1 MQRRT
6 VDWLFLSANHIRQ
19 PFITDFLHL
28 PLPLPSLRPRPF
40 CSQLVK
46 GHRAFRA
53 AHALPRLPRSGQG
66 RRRSSVIPWPV
77 PKHVG
82 WAVLLGCRGT
92 GTSILVVSIVGSGL
106 IKAMAPAEILNGKEI
121 SAQIRARLKNQVTQL
136 KEEVPGFIPG
146 LAILQIGNRD
156 DSNLYIKVK
165 LKAAEEIGI
174 KATHIKL
181 PRTTT
186 ESEVIKYVTSLNED
200 STIHGFLVQLPFDSE
215 NSINTEEVINAI
227 APEKD
232 VDGLTNISAGKL
244 ARGDLND
251 CFIPCTPKGCLELIK
266 ETGVPIA
273 GRHAV
278 VVGRSKIVGAPMHDL
293 LLWNNATVTTCH
305 SKTANLNEEVNKGDI
320 LVVATGQ
327 PEMVKGEWIK
337 PGAIVIDCGI
347 NYVPDDKTNG
357 RKVVGDVAY
366 DEAKERASFI
376 TPVPGGVG
384 PMTVAMLMQV
394 LVNKSFCKSSEKL
407 IEITPTPLGEG
418 KSTTTIGLV
427 QALGAHLYQN
437 VFACVRQPS
446 QGPTFG
452 IKGGAAGG
460 GYSQV
465 IPMEEFNLHLT
476 GDIHAITAANNLVAA
491 AIDAR
496 IFHELT
502 QTDKALFNRLVPSVN
517 GVRKFSDIQIRR
529 LKSTV
534 ESAKRF
540 LEKFKPGK
548 WMIEY
553 NNLNLKTPVPSDI
566 DISRS
571 CKLKPI
577 GKLAREIGLLSEEV
591 ELYGETK
598 AKVLLSALERLRHRP
613 DGKYVVVTGCLSA
626 IVLDTNDRFLRKI
639 TIGQAPTEKGHTRTA
654 QFDISVASEI
664 MAVLALTTSLE
675 DMRERLGKMV
685 VASSKK
691 GEPVSAE
698 DLGVS
703 GALTVLMKDA
713 IKPNLMQTLEGTPVF
728 VHAGPFANIA
738 HGNSSILADRIALKL
753 VGPEGFVVTEAG
765 FGADIG
771 MEKFFNIKCRYS
783 GLRPHVVV
791 LVATVRALKMH
802 GGGPTVTAGLPL
814 PKAYIEENLELVEKG
829 FSNLKKQI
837 ENARMFGIPVVVAV
851 NAFKTD
857 TEAEL
862 DLISRLSREHG
873 AFDAVKCTHWAEGGK
888 GALALAQAVQ
898 RAAQAPSSFQ
908 LLYDLKLPVE
918 DKIRIIAQKI
928 YGADDIELLPEA
940 QHKAEVYTKQGF
952 GNLPICMA
960 KTHLS
965 LSHNPEQKGVPTGF
979 VLPIRDIRA
988 SVGAGFLYPL
998 VGTILIHLQEA
1009 TLKVW
1014 PVSIQAH
1021 WELGS
1026 IRKPREV
1033 SPCPETNSRSF
1044 PGSHFQP

>member
-1 MQRRT
+1 
-6 VDWLFLSANHIRQ
+6 V
-19 PFITDFLHL
+19 
-28 PLPLPSLRPRPF
+28 
-40 CSQLVK
+40 
-46 GHRAFRA
+46 
-53 AHALPRLPRSGQG
+53 
-66 RRRSSVIPWPV
+66 
-77 PKHVG
+77 
-82 WAVLLGCRGT
+82 
-92 GTSILVVSIVGSGL
+92 
-106 IKAMAPAEILNGKEI
+106 APALLTPPFF
-121 SAQIRARLKNQVTQL
+121 SRQIKTRLKNQVTQL
-136 KEEVPGFIPG
+136 KEQVPGFIPG
-146 LAILQIGNRD
+146 LAILQVGNRD
-156 DSNLYIKVK
+156 DSNLYINVK

-174 KATHIKL
+174 RATHIKL
-181 PRTTT
+181 PVTTT
-186 ESEVIKYVTSLNED
+186 ESEVIKYITSLNED
-200 STIHGFLVQLPFDSE
+200 STIHGVIVQLPLDSE
-215 NSINTEEVINAI
+215 NSINTEEVVNVI

-232 VDGLTNISAGKL
+232 VDGLTSISAGKL

-266 ETGVPIA
+266 ETGMQIA

-278 VVGRSKIVGAPMHDL
+278 VVGRSKIVGAPMRDL

-305 SKTANLNEEVNKGDI
+305 SKTANLDEEVNKGDI
-320 LVVATGQ
+320 LVVATGR
-327 PEMVKGEWIK
+327 PELVKGEWIK

-347 NYVPDDKTNG
+347 NYVPDDTKRNG
-357 RKVVGDVAY
+357 KKVVGDVAY
-366 DEAKERASFI
+366 NEAKERARFI

-384 PMTVAMLMQV
+384 PMTVAMLMQSTVESAKRFLEKFKPGKWTIQYNNLNLKTPVPSFLCFQSDIDISRSCKPKPIGKLAREIGLLSEEVELYGETKAKV
-394 LVNKSFCKSSEKL
+394 LLSTLERLKHQPDGKYVVVTG
-407 IEITPTPLGEG
+407 ITPTPLGEG

-452 IKGGAAGG
+452 IKGTSETGLW
-460 GYSQV
+460 
-465 IPMEEFNLHLT
+465 FNLHLT

-529 LKSTV
+529 LKRLGIEKTDPTTLTDD
-534 ESAKRF
+534 EINRF
-540 LEKFKPGK
+540 ARL
-548 WMIEY
+548 
-553 NNLNLKTPVPSDI
+553 DI
-566 DISRS
+566 D
-571 CKLKPI
+571 P
-577 GKLAREIGLLSEEV
+577 
-591 ELYGETK
+591 ETITWQ
-598 AKVLLSALERLRHRP
+598 R
-613 DGKYVVVTGCLSA
+613 
-626 IVLDTNDRFLRKI
+626 VLDTNDRFLRKI

-691 GEPVSAE
+691 GEPISAE

-738 HGNSSILADRIALKL
+738 HGNSSIIADRMALKL

-862 DLISRLSREHG
+862 DLIGRLSQEHG

-998 VGTILIHLQEA
+998 VGTMSTMPGLP
-1009 TLKVW
+1009 T
-1014 PVSIQAH
+1014 
-1021 WELGS
+1021 
-1026 IRKPREV
+1026 R
-1033 SPCPETNSRSF
+1033 PCFYDIDLDPETEVVNGLF
-1044 PGSHFQP
+1044 